1 MSLRTKQSIEIRIMN
16 FINIL
21 KSFRRSSQ
29 PAYRTGRLRN
39 LDTSLLNRFL
49 SSFEITLVFILFFSN
64 ASLSQDNNK
73 IDFESCTYNDFP
85 LHGKIKFVDSF
96 PDITIQI
103 VESFPDLKVKIVS
116 SFPDDC
122 GEWQIVES
130 FPDVKIKIVDS
141 FPDLKIKF
149 IESFPGKP

>member
-1 MSLRTKQSIEIRIMN
+1 MVNM
-16 FINIL
+16 INIKL
-21 KSFRRSSQ
+21 SFRRSL
-29 PAYRTGRLRN
+29 RLRN
-39 LDTSLLNRFL
+39 PGSNTGNRFL
-49 SSFEITLVFILFFSN
+49 SAFEMTLFLFLCLTLNEVSFT
-64 ASLSQDNNK
+64 QNK

-96 PDITIQI
+96 PDITVQI

-149 IESFPGKP
+149 VESFPGKP